1 MMVRFNFEK
10 YKPITFEIEFFT
22 QNNAELGLF
31 LQTNVDKEVTQ
42 VHVEQ
47 LNQIIKNDTLLEQKF
62 NDYVETWKPIMN
74 TWLQPYKGKYLPSL
88 YKKGLLPSIISN
100 KKKLLYTNLI
110 RCEAHRDIL
119 LNSINPTK

>member
-1 MMVRFNFEK
+1 VTN
-10 YKPITFEIEFFT
+10 Y
-22 QNNAELGLF
+22 

-74 TWLQPYKGKYLPSL
+74 TAPKTKNKAFRLPSFRF
-88 YKKGLLPSIISN
+88 
-100 KKKLLYTNLI
+100 TF
-110 RCEAHRDIL
+110 AAVIL
-119 LNSINPTK
+119 INPGGIIPMHAVIKPKNRVEISLLTSFG